1 MFPPAS
7 SGAQGGTHRRTEG
20 RQLKQQNHP
29 TCSRKLYLTLRI
41 DALIRITQRRYPFHC
56 SLPAATPHLR
66 RGQGP
71 PSSLP
76 PYAARPRSAG
86 KTPAGRGACQ
96 AGGGLR
102 EAQRRLWQEAV
113 HCCAFSSCCYSCLYP
128 PPATRPCS
136 SAKEGVSASELL
148 TERGG
153 SRRELISQS
162 CASALLQKKKLVEGI
177 IPKAL
182 AYFQKT
188 DL

>member
-96 AGGGLR
+96 AGGGLHR
-102 EAQRRLWQEAV
+102 AQRRLWQEAV

-128 PPATRPCS
+128 PRPPGHV
-136 SAKEGVSASELL
+136 AARRKGVSASEPL
-148 TERGG
+148 TARGG

>member
-128 PPATRPCS
+128 PPGHPAM
-136 SAKEGVSASELL
+136 
-148 TERGG
+148 
-153 SRRELISQS
+153 
-162 CASALLQKKKLVEGI
+162 
-177 IPKAL
+177 
-182 AYFQKT
+182 
-188 DL
+188 